1 MRKSLLFVFVLL
13 FATAAMA
20 QNRAVL
26 LQESFDGATMPAGW
40 SAQDH
45 ASNWSISTTQN
56 AGGAPNELKLF
67 YNPQFNGTTHFMSP
81 AVDLTG
87 INSVVFSFKHCL
99 DNYSGSHTLGIAT
112 SSDNGTTWNEGWRQT
127 YSSDG
132 VYTVSQEISTP
143 DMGNANVKFCIFYTG
158 NSYNI
163 DNWYF
168 DDIMIF
174 TLENLDLGLVSAT
187 LPDFIGSGETS
198 FGMTVFNYGV
208 TTVTSVEASYEVEG
222 LDPVTETLEVNIP
235 SLGNETLN
243 FNTTTNLRPGSYNV
257 VYNIISVNG
266 EVDDISDN
274 NNTEK
279 VVNVAIASA
288 ERIPMIEHFS
298 SSTCGPCVQPNVMM
312 HNFCNNNEGRYT
324 YTKYQM
330 NWPGSGDPYYTAEGG
345 VRRTYYDINA
355 VPMAFMDAEDL
366 NFNGVQNQ
374 FNQHAERTAFFD
386 IRGSFAVEGNVITVK
401 ADIMP
406 YVNTDARVYISVNE
420 KETHGNVGSNGET
433 SFHHIFMKMLP
444 DAQGTATSFV
454 ATEPQSFEF
463 TQDMSGTH
471 VEEMSD
477 LEVSIWVQN
486 YPTKEIYNSRFAYE
500 YTNVHPYPIENLALE
515 AGSDMITAEWDAPAN
530 GTPVGYNVYVNNVLV
545 AESITETAY
554 SFESEPNAFYAVA
567 VVALYDNDMQSIKV
581 VKGMSNDMQDMGLI
595 ANGTTEVML
604 DMDQPSAEVTVTN
617 ANYNTESPIEILSI
631 EETENPTGEPYL
643 VITAEELP
651 YTLNFGED
659 FVLLLEP
666 NAPALKSVA
675 STTVTVESNAGSVE
689 FLVEID
695 GELLKVTELSSTAK
709 LYPNPANN
717 QVRVEANNAIESV
730 TVYNVMGALVES
742 IPANSKTV
750 NVNLDNY
757 SNGVYFFNIRQSD
770 GSVSNQRLVVTH

>member
-198 FGMTVFNYGV
+198 FGMTVFNYGA

-274 NNTEK
+274 NITEK

-595 ANGTTEVML
+595 ANGTTEVVL

-675 STTVTVESNAGSVE
+675 STTVIVESNAGSVE

-742 IPANSKTV
+742 TPANSKTV
-750 NVNLDNY
+750 NVNLNNY

>member
-1 MRKSLLFVFVLL
+1 
-13 FATAAMA
+13 
-20 QNRAVL
+20 
-26 LQESFDGATMPAGW
+26 
-40 SAQDH
+40 
-45 ASNWSISTTQN
+45 
-56 AGGAPNELKLF
+56 
-67 YNPQFNGTTHFMSP
+67 MSP

-471 VEEMSD
+471 VEEMSE

-595 ANGTTEVML
+595 ANGTTEVVL

-695 GELLKVTELSSTAK
+695 GELLKVTELSSSAK

>member
-595 ANGTTEVML
+595 ANGTTEVVL

-695 GELLKVTELSSTAK
+695 GELLKVTELSSSAK